1 MNIAALTIPAIFT
14 AVDRLTAPFRNMNSA
29 VSGFARNAEVAAA
42 RADRAFNKMLPSFG
56 EKTQEVFEYAKSII
70 GVQSAIE
77 AITFSAT
84 SILDYEDELANL
96 KALTGATGEQFEG
109 FKLQIAEVANESKK
123 SSVDVVKAFG
133 SIANNMPEL
142 LDNAK
147 DLSDVT
153 KASILLGKA
162 ARMETEAAGL
172 AVTDILNQYGKG
184 AESAGKFVEMLAAG
198 SVAGSSEIND
208 TQEALKKFGNIAAN
222 LNISPLESIAS
233 IELVSK
239 FEKGAEAGT
248 KLRNILSI
256 MGKAEFLPLKS
267 LEMLKQYGVDINKVS
282 NNSIPFTERLKEI
295 GKISADNAAIT
306 QVFGVEN
313 AGLATGLIKNAALLP
328 EYMEKVNQVGEAT
341 RMANENTNTLRNKIA
356 ETVNTFVTYI
366 TTLQKTSFGLKVL
379 SGFLGW
385 VADNMGWML
394 DIAVPLLGILLS
406 VKAAIWGIAFVSKV
420 AAAMTFAYEFAAGI
434 ATITNGTYATS
445 LLATKG
451 GLYALAIASGIAEAA
466 QWALN
471 VAMMANPIGLIIAA
485 IIAVI
490 AVIALVIKYWDD
502 WGATLMVFL
511 GPIGFVISAF
521 QSLRKNWEMVK
532 AAFSSGGILGALKAI
547 GRVLLDAVLMPVQQL
562 LGWIGKI
569 TGADWAKNGVAKIQG
584 FREGLGVDTSVKQT
598 STMPAVNNKVTEQ
611 NILFERI
618 QESSQKEKIELS
630 YNNMPSNVS
639 VAATAGIAVRGTTT
653 MMGGN
658 V

>member
-14 AVDRLTAPFRNMNSA
+14 AVDKITAPFRNMNNA

-56 EKTQEVFEYAKSII
+56 SKTNEVIEYAKGIAT
-70 GVQSAIE
+70 VATAAE

-109 FKLQIAEVANESKK
+109 FKLQIAEVAKESKK

-142 LDNAK
+142 LEDANK
-147 DLSDVT
+147 LSEVT

-184 AESAGKFVEMLAAG
+184 AESAGKLVEMLAAG

-208 TQEALKKFGNIAAN
+208 TQEALKKFGTVAAN
-222 LNISPLESIAS
+222 INVSPLESIAA

-248 KLRNILSI
+248 KLRNILSEMAKGEGAI
-256 MGKAEFLPLKS
+256 TPKA
-267 LEMLKQYGVDINKVS
+267 LEVMRQYGVDVNKVS
-282 NNSIPFTERLKEI
+282 NTSVPFAERLKELS
-295 GKISADNAAIT
+295 KISGDTSAVM
-306 QVFGVEN
+306 QVFGKEN
-313 AGLATGLIKNAALLP
+313 LALATGLLKNASLLP
-328 EYMEKVNQVGEAT
+328 DYISKVNSVGEAT

-366 TTLQKTSFGLKVL
+366 TTLQKTSFGLKIA

-394 DIAVPLLGILLS
+394 DIAVPLLGILLG
-406 VKAAIWGIAFVSKV
+406 VKAAIWGISIASK
-420 AAAMTFAYEFAAGI
+420 AAALWTAGVNFVMGI
-434 ATITNGTYATS
+434 GAVINGTYATS
-445 LLATKG
+445 AFATEAG
-451 GLYALAIASGIAEAA
+451 MYGMAVAAGVLEAA
-466 QWALN
+466 QWLLN
-471 VAMMANPIGLIIAA
+471 KSFYGFPVIWIIAGIA
-485 IIAVI
+485 ALIYIIVK
-490 AVIALVIKYWDD
+490 LVQHWDK
-502 WGATLMVFL
+502 VRE
-511 GPIGFVISAF
+511 AF
-521 QSLRKNWEMVK
+521 KV
-532 AAFSSGGILGALKAI
+532 GGILGAIKEI
-547 GRVLLDAVLMPVQQL
+547 GKVLLDVVLAPLQAIL
-562 LGWIGKI
+562 SIIGRI
-569 TGADWAKNGVAKIQG
+569 TGLDWAKKGAMSVEVFRTNMGTYTPEKEGV
-584 FREGLGVDTSVKQT
+584 
-598 STMPAVNNKVTEQ
+598 TMPAVSSKVTEQ
-611 NILFERI
+611 NTLIERI
-618 QESSQKEKIELS
+618 QESSAKEKIELS

>member
-14 AVDRLTAPFRNMNSA
+14 AVDRLTAPFKLMNSS

-56 EKTQEVFEYAKSII
+56 EKTNEVVDYAKGIAT
-70 GVQSAIE
+70 VATAAE

-109 FKLQIAEVANESKK
+109 FKLQIAEVAKESKK

-142 LDNAK
+142 LENAK

-162 ARMETEAAGL
+162 ARMETEAAGK

-184 AESAGKFVEMLAAG
+184 AESAGKLVEMLAAG

-208 TQEALKKFGNIAAN
+208 TQEALKKFGTVAAN
-222 LNISPLESIAS
+222 INVSPLESIAA

-248 KLRNILSI
+248 KLRNILSEMAKGEGAI
-256 MGKAEFLPLKS
+256 TPKA
-267 LEMLKQYGVDINKVS
+267 LEVMRQYGVDVNKVS
-282 NNSIPFTERLKEI
+282 NTSVPFAERLKELS
-295 GKISADNAAIT
+295 KISGDTSAVM
-306 QVFGVEN
+306 QVFGKEN
-313 AGLATGLIKNAALLP
+313 LALATGLLQNASLLP
-328 EYMEKVNQVGEAT
+328 DYISKVDSVGEAT
-341 RMANENTNTLRNKIA
+341 RMANENTNTLRNKLA

-366 TTLQKTSFGLKVL
+366 TTLQKTSFGLKIA

-385 VADNMGWML
+385 LADNMGWIL
-394 DIAVPLLGILLS
+394 DIAVPLLGILIG
-406 VKAAIWGIAFVSKV
+406 VKAAIWGISLVSK
-420 AAAMTFAYEFAAGI
+420 AAAAWTFAYEIAAGI

-445 LLATKG
+445 LLATEG

-466 QWALN
+466 QWLLN
-471 VAMMANPIGLIIAA
+471 TAFYGFPVVWIIAGIA
-485 IIAVI
+485 ALIYIIVK
-490 AVIALVIKYWDD
+490 LVQHWDK
-502 WGATLMVFL
+502 VRE
-511 GPIGFVISAF
+511 AF
-521 QSLRKNWEMVK
+521 KV
-532 AAFSSGGILGALKAI
+532 GGILGAIKEI
-547 GRVLLDAVLMPVQQL
+547 GKVLLDVVLAPLQAIL
-562 LGWIGKI
+562 SIIAKI
-569 TGADWAKNGVAKIQG
+569 TGADWAKNGKMAIEV
-584 FREGLGVDTSVKQT
+584 FRTNMGTYTPEKEGA
-598 STMPAVNNKVTEQ
+598 TMPAVSSKVTEQ
-611 NILFERI
+611 NTLYERI
-618 QESSQKEKIELS
+618 QESSKKEKIELS
-630 YNNMPSNVS
+630 YNNMPSNVN
-639 VAATAGIAVRGTTT
+639 VAATAGIAVKGTTT

-658 V
+658 L

>member
-14 AVDRLTAPFRNMNSA
+14 AVDRLTAPFKHMNSA

-56 EKTQEVFEYAKSII
+56 SKTNEVVDYAKGIAT
-70 GVQSAIE
+70 VATAAQ

-84 SILDYEDELANL
+84 SILDYEEELANL

-109 FKLQIAEVANESKK
+109 FKLQIAEVADESKK

-172 AVTDILNQYGKG
+172 AVTDILKQYGKG
-184 AESAGKFVEMLAAG
+184 AESAGKFVDMLAAG

-208 TQEALKKFGNIAAN
+208 TQEALKKFGTVAAN
-222 LNISPLESIAS
+222 MNVTPLESIAS

-248 KLRNILSI
+248 KLRNILVKMSE
-256 MGKAEFLPLKS
+256 GNLLPAKS
-267 LEMLKQYGVDINKVS
+267 LEILKQYGVDINKVS
-282 NNSIPFTERLKEI
+282 NSSIPFTERLKEI
-295 GKISADNAAIT
+295 AKISGDSAAIA
-306 QVFGVEN
+306 QVFGSEN
-313 AGLATGLIKNAALLP
+313 LGLATGFIKNAALLP
-328 EYMEKVNQVGEAT
+328 DYISKVDSVGEAT
-341 RMANENTNTLRNKIA
+341 RMAKENTNTLRNKLA

-366 TTLQKTSFGLKVL
+366 TTLQKTSFGLKIA

-385 VADNMGWML
+385 LADNMGWIL
-394 DIAVPLLGILLS
+394 DIAVPLLGILIG
-406 VKAAIWGIAFVSKV
+406 VKAAIWGIALVSK
-420 AAAMTFAYEFAAGI
+420 AAAAWTFAYEIAAGI

-445 LLATKG
+445 LLATEG
-451 GLYALAIASGIAEAA
+451 GLYALAIASGVAEAA

-471 VAMMANPIGLIIAA
+471 VAMTANPIGLIIAA
-485 IIAVI
+485 IVAIIAVI
-490 AVIALVIKYWDD
+490 AVVIKYWDD
-502 WGATLMVFL
+502 WGASLMVFL

-521 QSLRKNWEMVK
+521 QSLRKNWDMVK
-532 AAFSSGGILGALKAI
+532 AAFTSGGILGGLKAI

-562 LGWIGKI
+562 LGWIGKL

-584 FREGLGVDTSVKQT
+584 WREGLGVDTSVKQT
-598 STMPAVNNKVTEQ
+598 STMPAVSSKVTEQ
-611 NILFERI
+611 NTLYERI
-618 QESSQKEKIELS
+618 QESSKKEKIELS
-630 YNNMPSNVS
+630 YNNMPSNVN
-639 VAATAGIAVRGTTT
+639 VAATAGIAVKGTTT

-658 V
+658 L

>member
-1 MNIAALTIPAIFT
+1 MKIAALTIPAIFT
-14 AVDRLTAPFRNMNSA
+14 AVDRLTAPFKHMNSS

-56 EKTQEVFEYAKSII
+56 EKTSEVVDYAK
-70 GVQSAIE
+70 GVATVATAAE

-96 KALTGATGEQFEG
+96 KALTGATGEQFES
-109 FKLQIAEVANESKK
+109 FKLQIAEVAKESKK

-172 AVTDILNQYGKG
+172 AVTDILNQYSLG
-184 AESAGKFVEMLAAG
+184 AKSAGKLVEMLAAG

-208 TQEALKKFGNIAAN
+208 TQEALKKFGTVAAN
-222 LNISPLESIAS
+222 INVTPLESIAS

-248 KLRNILSI
+248 KLRNILTTMSQ
-256 MGKAEFLPLKS
+256 GQFLPPKT
-267 LEMLKQYGVDINKVS
+267 LETLKQYGVDINKVS
-282 NNSIPFTERLKEI
+282 NSSIPFTERLKEI
-295 GKISADNAAIT
+295 GKISADNAAVT
-306 QVFGVEN
+306 QVFGKEN
-313 AGLATGLIKNAALLP
+313 LALATGLLQNAALLP
-328 EYMEKVNQVGEAT
+328 DYISKVDSVGEAT

-394 DIAVPLLGILLS
+394 DIAVPLLGILIG

-420 AAAMTFAYEFAAGI
+420 AAAWTAGLNFVMGI
-434 ATITNGTYATS
+434 GAVINGTYATS
-445 LLATKG
+445 AFATQAG
-451 GLYALAIASGIAEAA
+451 MYGMAVAAGVAEAA

-485 IIAVI
+485 IIALIYIIVK
-490 AVIALVIKYWDD
+490 LVQHWD
-502 WGATLMVFL
+502 
-511 GPIGFVISAF
+511 
-521 QSLRKNWEMVK
+521 KVK
-532 AAFSSGGILGALKAI
+532 AAFKVGGILGAIQEI
-547 GRVLLDAVLMPVQQL
+547 GKVLLDVVLAPLQAIL
-562 LGWIGKI
+562 SIIAKI
-569 TGADWAKNGVAKIQG
+569 TGADWAKNGKMAIEV
-584 FREGLGVDTSVKQT
+584 FRSNMGTYTPEKEGA
-598 STMPAVNNKVTEQ
+598 TMPAVSSKVTEQ
-611 NILFERI
+611 NTLIERI
-618 QESSQKEKIELS
+618 EKSSAKEKIELS
-630 YNNMPSNVS
+630 YNNMPSNVN
-639 VAATAGIAVRGTTT
+639 VAATAGIAVKGTTT